1 MDSVVVSVHHCDL
14 VGNLWA
20 TLVTIFNLVTIYSVG
35 HYVEGESYT
44 AVPHD
49 TTGLYPFK
57 K

>member
-44 AVPHD
+44 AAPHD